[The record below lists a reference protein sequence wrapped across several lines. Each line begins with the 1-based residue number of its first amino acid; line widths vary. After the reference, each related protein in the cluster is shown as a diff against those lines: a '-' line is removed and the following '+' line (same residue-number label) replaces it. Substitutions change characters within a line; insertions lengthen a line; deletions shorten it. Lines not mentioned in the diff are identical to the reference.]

1 MITCDDQSLKI
12 TFHLQ
17 ICDFVERELGK
28 QPTSGEEQVRNLMHK
43 RSTLHSHRSLSHNKF
58 KKVRGSAKANPKF
71 IEERHARLAIIA
83 ENKIVEKYRTSDQR
97 K

>member
-1 MITCDDQSLKI
+1 MKI

-28 QPTSGEEQVRNLMHK
+28 QPTSTEFQVHNLFHK
-43 RSTLHSHRSLSHNKF
+43 RSNLHSNRRLSHNKF
-58 KKVRGSAKANPKF
+58 KDVRGSAKADSKF
-71 IEERHARLAIIA
+71 IEERHERLAIIA
-83 ENKIVEKYRTSDQR
+83 ENKIVEKYRISDQR